1 MIAAMR
7 MIPGLVLVLV
17 LGCGGAGKPG
27 PAPAVDNEGTSA
39 DEATP
44 SSPPG
49 RYCTAD
55 GLCYEEVSRD
65 DYASDDELMCA
76 QYCTAYCACY
86 EEVEGE
92 DCHDGGGC
100 VMACEQDLSKESG
113 RVGWLR
119 RLRCGQEADCMRFL
133 DEC

>member
-1 MIAAMR
+1 MASPASLR
-7 MIPGLVLVLV
+7 KQTLLLLTCDGAPG
-17 LGCGGAGKPG
+17 ADP
-27 PAPAVDNEGTSA
+27 ERSA
-39 DEATP
+39 K
-44 SSPPG
+44 PG

-55 GLCYEEVSRD
+55 ELCYEDVNRD
-65 DYASDDELMCA
+65 DYSSDDELMCA

-100 VMACEQDLSKESG
+100 VVACEQDLSKDAA
-113 RVGWLR
+113 RADWLR
-119 RLRCGQEADCMRFL
+119 RLRCGQEADCKRFL